1 MSSRLWLAVAFV
13 LAAGASP
20 ARAEADN
27 SGDVISV
34 TVDQAEL
41 IRLPKE
47 ATTVIVGNPTFADVT
62 LLKNHNLVDIT
73 GKGFGETNF
82 IAIDAAGSVIL
93 KKQIRVLP
101 PTRAVLVL
109 QNGSSRTS
117 YSCYP
122 DSNCMP
128 TFQLGDDNDYFAKTG
143 SQITLHNG
151 QAAESNS
158 AGLTASAK

>member
-20 ARAEADN
+20 ARAEN

-41 IRLPKE
+41 IKLPAE

-93 KKQIRVLP
+93 KKKIRVLP
-101 PTRAVLVL
+101 PTRTVLVL
-109 QNGSSRTS
+109 QNGTSRTS
-117 YSCYP
+117 YSCYLG
-122 DSNCMP
+122 SACMP
-128 TFQLGDDNDYFAKTG
+128 TFQLGDDNDYFTKTG

-158 AGLTASAK
+158 ASPTASAR